1 MIVSPSILSSR
12 PDYSWGP
19 RDVSDKEFESRCEE
33 INSATRILVDSGEVQ
48 SGSVLQF
55 KTVSNLFLQD
65 APLVEVVER
74 HV

>member
-1 MIVSPSILSSR
+1 M
-12 PDYSWGP
+12 
-19 RDVSDKEFESRCEE
+19 SDKELEACCEE
-33 INSATRILVDSGEVQ
+33 INSAMRILVDSGEVQ

-55 KTVSNLFLQD
+55 KTVSNSFLQD